1 MGNTIRREP
10 VSFKIPASPDYKFF
24 NVTDFRGLEMTD
36 NPFTAANNT
45 ASDLLNVNVDENNA
59 LTTRPRLEKQYDI
72 SKNINK
78 FNKVLY
84 CYKLMDKIIFQVL
97 INSTVVRLYYKQG
110 DNLVLID
117 NDTNN
122 IALPETKLAIFEKK
136 DKIYVMTGTLYCVIK
151 PDNIMYTV
159 KDDADTYIPTI
170 GISTVND
177 DGIRVMADYE
187 QKNILSNKYKINY
200 FWDLD
205 SDISDMLD
213 SGAEK
218 IDNGYIE
225 QSESTYLK
233 DTTIDVSSKLLD
245 DGSILLYKD
254 GDVTIIKNS
263 EIVEEFNI
271 LSGKIMSVSNNGKW
285 FLCCNDTKDAVFIV
299 DKTDS
304 IKASYVIP
312 DNRTVSTFKHTATIT
327 NSGDKAIIITGS
339 DYTGDSSEW
348 SLIKL
353 EKEGNIITPTE
364 ILKNDKSDIYAKNI
378 FIKLIQNSS
387 NLVVINAVYGSVGD
401 RFCIFKNVY
410 EQNNTHKWFSW
421 EGISSLTGW
430 YPPDFDEWYNII
442 QFNNDCS
449 FVIACDFK
457 NLTFGTIDYEQET
470 ISYSSKAVSALSEDE
485 NINSLRLSDDEN
497 TVYILPNKPLYY
509 NNYSVEKA
517 LLGDVIAY
525 SIENNKSYKLLSLKK
540 PEILNS
546 THKYNIADKLL
557 GWGVGPH
564 NLYISRLYSH
574 ENSPTI
580 DNPNVYITHYNTKYS
595 TEPLLVVTYKQDAA
609 GETDFKQYSENI
621 ILTTTMAE
629 KNINLSNINNINS
642 ITLFLVENDK
652 SRTIKHE
659 DAYGHYSF
667 YTTDETGTDMV
678 DVKWFDDN
686 LSIKAS
692 TGWVLE
698 GLENR
703 IYGKTIKVV
712 VQYSDYVYEPE
723 QTLDYN
729 AMLRFQ
735 NNFWFYGNGNE
746 IRWTGNNDPTYFPE
760 YNYTNLGDT
769 NDVVNDML
777 LVSYDTAVAFKQ
789 NNIYVINPAEL
800 KDGTYTY
807 TFVEAKSDVGVIAP
821 QSSIISP
828 LTETPLYVNA
838 RGIYGLQ
845 QLKNIQSTDRI
856 SVLYSENVN
865 KKYLNEDKK
874 FHIQSISRLY
884 WVLFVIPGKTS
895 KVYVFDDRTASWY
908 YWELPINITGCWA
921 DDLNSYFASDDGKT
935 YMLKTNDIIDTNY
948 SPETEY
954 YDDGRKLIPWFWKS
968 QILPLG
974 TMNYSKKLINTTFI
988 LTDTDENE
996 EYGLNYKF
1004 KAYRKNV
1011 SETNSTTISNRLNY
1025 IQSTTKKTSIPRFNF
1040 LQIELSNVEEDLNNN
1055 KLRLVGLGLKYE
1067 LLEGLI

>member
-45 ASDLLNVNVDENNA
+45 ASDLLNVYVDENNA

-97 INSTVVRLYYKQG
+97 INSDVVRLYYKQG

-151 PDNIMYTV
+151 PDNIMYIV
-159 KDDADTYIPTI
+159 RDDIDTYVPTI
-170 GISTVND
+170 GISTIND
-177 DGIRVMADYE
+177 NGIRVMADYE
-187 QKNILSNKYKINY
+187 QKNILSNKYKIQY
-200 FWDLD
+200 FWDLESDIYSEFEANDKLIKNDYLKQYKSDELALSGNIFSLGKILTDNNILVYSGPSTGEWKAKRFYLDEGKINNDNEITTLERQPVCFSSNGKWFVVPD
-205 SDISDMLD
+205 SDYTGFTVKGDRETHVSLDISTFKL
-213 SGAEK
+213 
-218 IDNGYIE
+218 N
-225 QSESTYLK
+225 K
-233 DTTIDVSSKLLD
+233 DAYVNMQ
-245 DGSILLYKD
+245 G
-254 GDVTIIKNS
+254 
-263 EIVEEFNI
+263 F
-271 LSGKIMSVSNNGKW
+271 VSNNGDYVYVIVSPDFTYGKDGNEW
-285 FLCCNDTKDAVFIV
+285 KLLRFTYDASKGEYIKNIPFEYTNTNLEDNKQINAYDARLLYGNSYSDVIIASTFALIYLSDIISTSESNQSSSTIYSCGELGYVSEVVVSNDLTSIGILSSDRNNVFIGSLDSNTKSV
-299 DKTDS
+299 LGVNKYVEDRVEHINIKDNFQLRIMTNNDVYVYTLNNDFYKLYSLQELPKSDYYLTQTTHNLTVSADGLLAWRLQRNRTDS
-304 IKASYVIP
+304 
-312 DNRTVSTFKHTATIT
+312 T
-327 NSGDKAIIITGS
+327 NI
-339 DYTGDSSEW
+339 
-348 SLIKL
+348 
-353 EKEGNIITPTE
+353 
-364 ILKNDKSDIYAKNI
+364 
-378 FIKLIQNSS
+378 
-387 NLVVINAVYGSVGD
+387 
-401 RFCIFKNVY
+401 
-410 EQNNTHKWFSW
+410 
-421 EGISSLTGW
+421 
-430 YPPDFDEWYNII
+430 
-442 QFNNDCS
+442 
-449 FVIACDFK
+449 
-457 NLTFGTIDYEQET
+457 
-470 ISYSSKAVSALSEDE
+470 
-485 NINSLRLSDDEN
+485 
-497 TVYILPNKPLYY
+497 
-509 NNYSVEKA
+509 
-517 LLGDVIAY
+517 
-525 SIENNKSYKLLSLKK
+525 K
-540 PEILNS
+540 PEDN
-546 THKYNIADKLL
+546 
-557 GWGVGPH
+557 
-564 NLYISRLYSH
+564 YI
-574 ENSPTI
+574 
-580 DNPNVYITHYNTKYS
+580 VYVDVLESS
-595 TEPLLVVTYKQDAA
+595 TEPLLTVEYSAPDNVSYTDKKENTVSGRLTEESSNITVPLNFYDKVHTVKFLVYNTEESASKENYVDLSVKDRIQLGLGTGYGSLYYQYDGNSLIITPSGTTILNKKIDVIVTY
-609 GETDFKQYSENI
+609 
-621 ILTTTMAE
+621 
-629 KNINLSNINNINS
+629 
-642 ITLFLVENDK
+642 
-652 SRTIKHE
+652 
-659 DAYGHYSF
+659 
-667 YTTDETGTDMV
+667 
-678 DVKWFDDN
+678 
-686 LSIKAS
+686 
-692 TGWVLE
+692 
-698 GLENR
+698 
-703 IYGKTIKVV
+703 
-712 VQYSDYVYEPE
+712 SDIVYNPE
-723 QTLDYN
+723 QTFDFN
-729 AMLRFQ
+729 GMLRFQ

-800 KDGTYTY
+800 NDGTYTY

-874 FHIQSISRLY
+874 SHIQSISRLY
-884 WVLFVIPGKTS
+884 WVLFILPGKTS
-895 KVYVFDDRTASWY
+895 NVYVFDDRTASWY

-921 DDLNSYFASDDGKT
+921 DELNSYFASDDGKI
-935 YMLKTNDIIDTNY
+935 YMLKTNDIIDINY

-1011 SETNSTTISNRLNY
+1011 SETNATTISNRLNY